1 MVGNGTALLLST
13 SGSRFKVDVQ
23 QLFEASRQPVA
34 FNFESCMNII
44 APDFMENDTM
54 KIEELDCL
62 SKALGELWNAHF
74 FQQDLGD
81 HCAEILDQENVAKED
96 FDEIG
101 VPLSSAVQV
110 PAADCIHYEKLVAA
124 GLASRV
130 GDHSPGTPLLNY
142 CITKHALDVGEYTV
156 RASHGK
162 PVADMKLHTD
172 PMKMTVVQL
181 AKSLLDNGWK
191 PHDAPVKGKVAPA
204 TPHSIEKSKVFYLL
218 RKSSKK
224 ILHQKYMQCLL
235 LLSNGKLKKEV
246 CHLQPFKYYNG
257 LINELNGKK
266 QKLPK
271 GLSKAR
277 LVKANKKGG
286 GAIPDAAA
294 LAFEAAPKPSKKRKD
309 LVRGTRHPL
318 SYMWGKFNFIL
329 KVGKKLIEKAGVVS
343 SGAWECTCPIHK
355 HPTLRKTKCKR
366 TMTFHSEE
374 ESILVQ
380 RRLKH
385 WAIQGLH
392 DETIATRLDHKAI
405 KFKDDEIDDRD
416 IIEPPDYSDL
426 SEC

>member
-1 MVGNGTALLLST
+1 MTLISL
-13 SGSRFKVDVQ
+13 
-23 QLFEASRQPVA
+23 
-34 FNFESCMNII
+34 
-44 APDFMENDTM
+44 
-54 KIEELDCL
+54 
-62 SKALGELWNAHF
+62 KAGK
-74 FQQDLGD
+74 GK
-81 HCAEILDQENVAKED
+81 QE
-96 FDEIG
+96 
-101 VPLSSAVQV
+101 
-110 PAADCIHYEKLVAA
+110 
-124 GLASRV
+124 
-130 GDHSPGTPLLNY
+130 
-142 CITKHALDVGEYTV
+142 
-156 RASHGK
+156 
-162 PVADMKLHTD
+162 
-172 PMKMTVVQL
+172 
-181 AKSLLDNGWK
+181 GWK
-191 PHDAPVKGKVAPA
+191 EGW
-204 TPHSIEKSKVFYLL
+204 
-218 RKSSKK
+218 
-224 ILHQKYMQCLL
+224 
-235 LLSNGKLKKEV
+235 
-246 CHLQPFKYYNG
+246 
-257 LINELNGKK
+257 KK

-277 LVKANKKGG
+277 LVKANNKGG

-294 LAFEAAPKPSKKRKD
+294 LAVEAAPKPSKKRKD

-329 KVGKKLIEKAGVVS
+329 KIGKKLIEKAGVVS